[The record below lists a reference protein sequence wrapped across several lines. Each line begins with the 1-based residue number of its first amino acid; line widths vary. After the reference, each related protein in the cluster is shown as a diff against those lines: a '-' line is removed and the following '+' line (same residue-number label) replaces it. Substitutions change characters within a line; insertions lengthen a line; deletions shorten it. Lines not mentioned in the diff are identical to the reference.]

1 MHRSRLRRLVT
12 LAGLTG
18 LFVLPGLGA
27 QELDHAPLA
36 IDPTL
41 SFSAL
46 LEQTLRHAPNA
57 LEGPAREA
65 EARDMNALGGSWIAG
80 RPSVQLDAIDDRLLN
95 NLGQRELT
103 WGVALPLWRPGERR
117 AMQVRGAQYEAQVA
131 AWEDAF
137 TLDIAGQLRSALA
150 DMAEADAV
158 LAAEQL
164 ATADAR
170 ELVRIAELRFA
181 AGDIAERELLQAR
194 ALLLSQQRN
203 ELTAEAGRVDAERL
217 YATLTG
223 LQARPANLPQ
233 EVVSA
238 QDSVPES
245 HPLLRL
251 LRADVAVAD
260 AEIDKAMAD
269 ARGAPTLAVG
279 TRRQRAGLFADYED
293 ALAVSLNIPLG
304 GRAHVNAATSAERR
318 SKVDAEVREA
328 TARRALDL
336 QLHEVEHELFVLS
349 EALPLSEEQAR
360 LARQQWEMAR
370 AAFEAGE
377 TDISQVVI
385 ALQQTRLSAR
395 ELETNTLR
403 HARLI
408 AELNQILGVLP

>member
-1 MHRSRLRRLVT
+1 VHRSRLRRLVT

-36 IDPTL
+36 TDPTL
-41 SFSAL
+41 TFSAL

-57 LEGPAREA
+57 QEGPAREA
-65 EARDMNALGGSWIAG
+65 QARDMNALGESWIAG

-117 AMQVRGAQYEAQVA
+117 AMQARGAQYEAESA

-150 DMAEADAV
+150 DMAQADAV

-194 ALLLSQQRN
+194 ALLLTQQRN
-203 ELTAEAGRVDAERL
+203 ELTAEAARVDAERQ

-223 LQARPANLPQ
+223 LQARPASLQAEVIAAQ
-233 EVVSA
+233 E
-238 QDSVPES
+238 QVPES

-251 LRADVAVAD
+251 LQAQVEVAD

-304 GRAHVNAATSAERR
+304 GRAHVNAATSAQRR
-318 SKVDAEVREA
+318 SKVDAEVRHA

-349 EALPLSEEQAR
+349 QSLPLSEEQAR

-370 AAFEAGE
+370 AAFQAGE
-377 TDISQVVI
+377 TDTSQVVI
-385 ALQQTRLSAR
+385 ALQQTRQSAR
-395 ELETNTLR
+395 DLELTSLR

-408 AELNQILGVLP
+408 AEFNQILGVLP

>member
-1 MHRSRLRRLVT
+1 M
-12 LAGLTG
+12 
-18 LFVLPGLGA
+18 LPGLTA

-36 IDPTL
+36 SDPSLT
-41 SFSAL
+41 FSAL

-57 LEGPAREA
+57 LEGTAREA
-65 EARDMNALGGSWIAG
+65 EASDMNALGGSWIAG

-117 AMQVRGAQYEAQVA
+117 AMQARGAQYEAQVA
-131 AWEDAF
+131 AWDDTF

-194 ALLLSQQRN
+194 ALLLTQQRN

-223 LQARPANLPQ
+223 LQARPASLPE
-233 EVVSA
+233 EVIA
-238 QDSVPES
+238 LQDRVPES

-251 LRADVAVAD
+251 LQAEVAVAD
-260 AEIDKAMAD
+260 AQIDKAEAD

-279 TRRQRAGLFADYED
+279 TRRQRAGLSPWPGSPD
-293 ALAVSLNIPLG
+293 SSCC
-304 GRAHVNAATSAERR
+304 RA
-318 SKVDAEVREA
+318 
-328 TARRALDL
+328 
-336 QLHEVEHELFVLS
+336 
-349 EALPLSEEQAR
+349 
-360 LARQQWEMAR
+360 
-370 AAFEAGE
+370 
-377 TDISQVVI
+377 
-385 ALQQTRLSAR
+385 
-395 ELETNTLR
+395 
-403 HARLI
+403 
-408 AELNQILGVLP
+408 

>member
-1 MHRSRLRRLVT
+1 VHRSRLRRLVT

-18 LFVLPGLGA
+18 LFVLPGLTA

-36 IDPTL
+36 SDPSLT
-41 SFSAL
+41 FSAL

-65 EARDMNALGGSWIAG
+65 EARDMNALGESWIAG

-95 NLGQRELT
+95 DLGQRELT
-103 WGVALPLWRPGERR
+103 WGVALPLWRPGQRR
-117 AMQVRGAQYEAQVA
+117 AMQARGAQYEAQLA

-137 TLDIAGQLRSALA
+137 RLDIAGQLRSALA

-194 ALLLSQQRN
+194 ALLLTQQRN
-203 ELTAEAGRVDAERL
+203 ELTAEAGRVDAERV

-223 LQARPANLPQ
+223 LQARPASLPE
-233 EVVSA
+233 EVIA
-238 QDSVPES
+238 LQDKVPES

-251 LRADVAVAD
+251 LQAEVAVAD
-260 AEIDKAMAD
+260 AQIDKAEAD

-318 SKVDAEVREA
+318 SKVDAEVRHA
-328 TARRALDL
+328 TARRALEL
-336 QLHEVEHELFVLS
+336 QLHEVEHELFVLGQS
-349 EALPLSEEQAR
+349 LPLSEEQAQ
-360 LARQQWEMAR
+360 LARQQWDMAR

-385 ALQQTRLSAR
+385 ALQQTRQSAR
-395 ELETNTLR
+395 DLELTALR

-408 AELNQILGVLP
+408 AEFNQILGVLP